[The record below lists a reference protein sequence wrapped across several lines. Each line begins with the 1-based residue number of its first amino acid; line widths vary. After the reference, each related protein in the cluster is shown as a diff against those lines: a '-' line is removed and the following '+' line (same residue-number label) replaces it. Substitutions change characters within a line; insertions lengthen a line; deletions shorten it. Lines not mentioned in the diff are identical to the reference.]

1 MSNQRITL
9 HGMKKLQKKLAKVA
23 QKEEVK
29 EIVKKRTAEMH
40 SETQKLMLDL
50 YKTKEEGGSSTGE
63 TRKSTVV
70 VIEDDGL
77 SGSVNIGT
85 EYAPYLELG
94 TRFMEARPALK
105 PSYDKELPLFVS
117 ALKKL
122 VR

>member
-50 YKTKEEGGSSTGE
+50 YNPKEEGGSSTGE

-94 TRFMEARPALK
+94 TRKMEARPALK

-117 ALKKL
+117 DLKKL

>member
-1 MSNQRITL
+1 
-9 HGMKKLQKKLAKVA
+9 MKKLQKKLAKVA

-29 EIVKKRTAEMH
+29 EIVKKRSAEMH

-50 YKTKEEGGSSTGE
+50 YKPKEEGGSSTGE

-94 TRFMEARPALK
+94 TRKMEARPALK

-117 ALKKL
+117 DLRKL